1 MNNVVMKQDSEQDEG
16 GRGARE
22 TDAGR
27 EQLAGGLQGPG
38 LSVGCGQVQGSCA
51 VPSAGYGAAAL
62 DVAADF
68 VGYTL
73 DIFMNSICYTLDS
86 VTH

>member
-1 MNNVVMKQDSEQDEG
+1 MKQDSEQDEG

-38 LSVGCGQVQGSCA
+38 FSLGCGQVQGGCA
-51 VPSAGYGAAAL
+51 VPSTGYGAAAL

-68 VGYTL
+68 VCCTL
-73 DIFMNSICYTLDS
+73 YIFINSICYTLDICTFS
-86 VTH
+86 VIH